1 MTGLTITHEGLAQT
15 PFIEQWLGV
24 WAMREQDFQA
34 TAELVRGLNLSL
46 HLAGPAPEAARQQAD
61 SAGSYVVTSDGVAM
75 IDIRGR
81 MQKQQASLG
90 GSASTVATRRAIR
103 AAAADPEVGSILM
116 VVDSP
121 GGTVAGTKELA
132 DDIAAAGKIKP
143 VIGFAEDMA
152 ASAAYWAISQ
162 ATQVFAQPTAMV
174 GSIGTY
180 GVVHDMSALAAKE
193 GVKVHVIRAGAMK
206 GAGTPGTEVT
216 PEQLAAFQEEVNTLN
231 EFFLAG
237 VAAGRGMTVDQI
249 RTLATGQAWIG
260 QKAVDAGLIDGVA
273 TFDQALATA
282 RAAASTTKA
291 KGKKMAAATYAEIVA
306 ACPGASAE
314 FICDQLKEGAT
325 VEKAGQNFMAHQALA
340 LEVANKKIADIQAK
354 AEADATAAANA
365 AAAAKPA
372 TTGVDPLKT
381 AATTTEAAGGS
392 PFEDFQ
398 ASVEAKVKAG
408 MNRPRAVAAAVR
420 ENPERHALIL
430 AEGEAKARAIDN
442 AKRKRT

>member
-1 MTGLTITHEGLAQT
+1 MTELTLNPAGWRSA
-15 PFIEQWLGV
+15 PYIEQWLGI
-24 WAMREQDFQA
+24 WAMREQEFHA
-34 TAELVRGLNLSL
+34 TAEMVRGINLSL
-46 HLAGPAPEAARQQAD
+46 HLAGPAPEAAREIAAD
-61 SAGSYVVTSDGVAM
+61 NSFAVTSDGVAL
-75 IDIRGR
+75 IEIRGR
-81 MQKQQASLG
+81 MQKQQSSM
-90 GSASTVATRRAIR
+90 GSAASTVAVRQQIR
-103 AAAADPEVGSILM
+103 AAVRSEDVRAILM

-132 DDIAAAGKIKP
+132 DDIAAAGKTKP

-193 GVKVHVIRAGAMK
+193 GVKVHVIRAGALK

-237 VAAGRGMTVDQI
+237 VASGRGMTIDQV
-249 RTLATGQAWIG
+249 RALATGQAWIG

-273 TFDQALATA
+273 TFEQALATA
-282 RAAASTTKA
+282 RSAAATTKL

-325 VEKAGQNFMAHQALA
+325 VEKSQQNFMAHQALA
-340 LEVANKKIADIQAK
+340 LEAANKKIAEAEAKAK
-354 AEADATAAANA
+354 AEATASANA
-365 AAAAKPA
+365 AAATKSA
-372 TTGVDPLKT
+372 TTGVEPLKT

-392 PFEDFQ
+392 PFEEFQ
-398 ASVEAKVKAG
+398 ASIEAKVKSG
-408 MNRPRAVAAAVR
+408 MSRPRAVAAAVR
-420 ENPERHALIL
+420 ENPERHAAIV
-430 AEGEAKARAIDN
+430 AEGEVKARFLDN
-442 AKRKRT
+442 AKRKRA